1 MYVGHTTLLVRDIC
15 RIFFGY
21 SMANELGVVNTRL
34 GGRGTYCAMKLR
46 LIIKLLIAIC
56 WALAIAYYVDQ

>member
-1 MYVGHTTLLVRDIC
+1 MT
-15 RIFFGY
+15 
-21 SMANELGVVNTRL
+21 NELGVVNTRL
-34 GGRGTYCAMKLR
+34 VGRETYCAMKLR